1 MFSAKIGLIS
11 DVNAGINFGRRL
23 LKDCILDNNED
34 KDWRYIWRVPGEKLI
49 NTFIL
54 Q

>member
-1 MFSAKIGLIS
+1 MFSAKIRLIS

-34 KDWRYIWRVPGEKLI
+34 KDWR
-49 NTFIL
+49 
-54 Q
+54 